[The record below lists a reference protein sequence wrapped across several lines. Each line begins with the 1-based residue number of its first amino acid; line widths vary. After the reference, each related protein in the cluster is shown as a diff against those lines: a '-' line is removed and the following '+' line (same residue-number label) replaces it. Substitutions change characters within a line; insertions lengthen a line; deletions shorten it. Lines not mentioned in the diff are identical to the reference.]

1 MRLSGLVVA
10 AILFVSATLLAQ
22 HSSGA
27 GGSSSGGS
35 HSSSSGG
42 SSSSSSASSHISS
55 SSASHVASTGVAT
68 SHLSPSTK
76 LSSAKLPSAKLPS
89 AKVNAAPEKQ
99 GFRSFLRHPF
109 KKSVPVQTAEFKR
122 RPCRKAPCAVCPPG
136 ESSNGG
142 ACVLPSNICSTGQ
155 VWNGFACGTQYRF
168 NDDCRA
174 LLDQLAA
181 QQRQMR
187 GQDDPGQSLRYQ
199 SLRQQYEQCLE
210 RSRFHGYSSAALFDA
225 PLIGPRDDR

>member
-42 SSSSSSASSHISS
+42 SSSSASSHISS
-55 SSASHVASTGVAT
+55 SPVSHVAGTGAAA
-68 SHLSPSTK
+68 SHLSPS
-76 LSSAKLPSAKLPS
+76 SKLPSTKLPS

-109 KKSVPVQTAEFKR
+109 KKSAPVQTAEFKR
-122 RPCRKAPCAVCPPG
+122 RPCRKEPCAVCPPG

-142 ACVLPSNICSTGQ
+142 ACALPSNMCLTGQ
-155 VWNGFACGTQYRF
+155 TWNGFACGGTRYRF
-168 NDDCRA
+168 NDDCRVLA
-174 LLDQLAA
+174 EQLAE

-210 RSRFHGYSSAALFDA
+210 RSRFHGYSSASLFDA
-225 PLIGPRDDR
+225 PLIGPRDGH